1 MTEEARK
8 LIVIECNKIENTPG
22 RCVTEE
28 EVSLIVRRVTGLS
41 IDQLNPEEIEELAE
55 SIW

>member
-1 MTEEARK
+1 MTEKARK
-8 LIVIECNKIENTPG
+8 LIVIECNKIENTQG

-28 EVSLIVRRVTGLS
+28 EASLIVRRVTGLS
-41 IDQLNPEEIEELAE
+41 MAQLNPEEIEELVE

>member
-1 MTEEARK
+1 MTEKARK
-8 LIVIECNKIENTPG
+8 LIVIECNKIENTQG

-28 EVSLIVRRVTGLS
+28 EASQIIERITGKS
-41 IDQLNPEEIEELAE
+41 MDQLSPMEIEELAE

>member
-1 MTEEARK
+1 MTEKARK
-8 LIVIECNKIENTPG
+8 LIVIECNKIENTQR

-28 EVSLIVRRVTGLS
+28 EVSQIIERITGKS
-41 IDQLNPEEIEELAE
+41 MDQLSHMEIEELAE

>member
-1 MTEEARK
+1 MTEEVRK
-8 LIVIECNKIENTPG
+8 IIVIECNKIENTQG

-28 EVSLIVRRVTGLS
+28 EASLIVQRVTGLS
-41 IDQLNPEEIEELAE
+41 MAQLNHEEIEELAE